1 MTWSLRGMG
10 LDLPMVIN
18 LRTHGGFLGTA
29 RTGRSGRLLVLGALL
44 LAVPWVQAAAPPLE
58 NGRNVD
64 PMILRSTGPGRR
76 PSIAPEPAGLRPD
89 GLRARPPGSPASPR
103 IHSGPARHRSADPIT
118 HAKKAIAD
126 CRDRYTQVRDYTC
139 TFVKRE
145 RIDDRLT
152 PQHIMVMKARTS
164 PNSVYFRFQQPNQG
178 REAIYVHGR
187 NNGRIVAH
195 DVGITKFLAG
205 TMHLDP
211 RGSMAME
218 DNRHPVTEAGIGTL
232 IETVAKHWAVELT
245 PGESQLTFH
254 DEVRV
259 GNRRCT
265 LIESVH
271 PQRRPDFLFH
281 KVKLYID
288 QEHGLPIRFEA
299 YDWPRHAGAAAELV
313 EEYSY
318 LDLKINVG
326 LHDHDF
332 DPANKQYS
340 FGRL

>member
-1 MTWSLRGMG
+1 
-10 LDLPMVIN
+10 MVIH
-18 LRTHGGFLGTA
+18 LHKRAGFVSARRTT
-29 RTGRSGRLLVLGALL
+29 RSGRWLVLATVVLALPGA
-44 LAVPWVQAAAPPLE
+44 QAAAPLE
-58 NGRNVD
+58 NRRTVD
-64 PMILRSTGPGRR
+64 PMILRSKAPDPA
-76 PSIAPEPAGLRPD
+76 PSVAAG
-89 GLRARPPGSPASPR
+89 AEPGSPGTAAMPEVPR
-103 IHSGPARHRSADPIT
+103 LAGLTKDSLVAAGPRPSDPI
-118 HAKKAIAD
+118 ARARKAIAD
-126 CRDRYTQVRDYTC
+126 CRVRYAHVRDYTC

-152 PQHIMVMKARTS
+152 PQHIMHMKARTN
-164 PNSVYFRFQQPNQG
+164 PNSIYFRFQQPNQG

-195 DVGITKFLAG
+195 DVGLTKFLAG

-218 DNRHPVTEAGIGTL
+218 DNRHPVTEAGIGSL
-232 IETVAKHWAVELT
+232 IDTVARHWAVELT

-254 DEVRV
+254 DDVRL
-259 GNRRCT
+259 GNRHCT
-265 LIESVH
+265 VIESVH
-271 PQRRPDFLFH
+271 PERGPDFLFH

-299 YDWPRHAGAAAELV
+299 YDWPRHTSARAELV

-326 LHDHDF
+326 LHDQDF
-332 DPANKQYS
+332 DPANRQYS

>member
-1 MTWSLRGMG
+1 
-10 LDLPMVIN
+10 MVIN
-18 LRTHGGFLGTA
+18 LRKCGVFLGTA

-44 LAVPWVQAAAPPLE
+44 FTVPWVQAAAPPLQ

-64 PMILRSTGPGRR
+64 QMILRSKAPDAGPSPAAR
-76 PSIAPEPAGLRPD
+76 PAAEPAPPRVAGLVKDPF
-89 GLRARPPGSPASPR
+89 APGAHHP
-103 IHSGPARHRSADPIT
+103 ADPIA

-126 CRDRYTQVRDYTC
+126 CRERYTQVHDYTC

-164 PNSVYFRFQQPNQG
+164 PRSLYFRFQQPNQG
-178 REAIYVHGR
+178 REAIYVHGS

-232 IETVAKHWAVELT
+232 IDTVAKHWAVELT

-254 DEVRV
+254 DDVRV
-259 GNRRCT
+259 GNRHCT
-265 LIESVH
+265 MIESVH
-271 PQRRPDFLFH
+271 PQRASHFLFH

-299 YDWPRHAGAAAELV
+299 YDWPGHAGAPAELV

>member
-1 MTWSLRGMG
+1 LVPAA
-10 LDLPMVIN
+10 L
-18 LRTHGGFLGTA
+18 FLA
-29 RTGRSGRLLVLGALL
+29 I
-44 LAVPWVQAAAPPLE
+44 PWVQAAAPPLQ
-58 NGRNVD
+58 NNRNVD
-64 PMILRSTGPGRR
+64 PMIVRSKGPVAAAESDLATAPTASEPAPRRVAGLDKNPLGPG
-76 PSIAPEPAGLRPD
+76 A
-89 GLRARPPGSPASPR
+89 
-103 IHSGPARHRSADPIT
+103 HRSAESIT
-118 HAKKAIAD
+118 HARRAIAD
-126 CRDRYTQVRDYTC
+126 CKDRYTHVRDYTC

-145 RIDDRLT
+145 RIEGRLT
-152 PQHIMVMKARTS
+152 PQHIMVMKARTN
-164 PNSVYFRFQQPNQG
+164 PNSVYFRFQTPNQG

-211 RGSMAME
+211 HGSMAME

-232 IETVAKHWAVELT
+232 IETVANRWAFELS
-245 PGESQLTFH
+245 PGESQVTIH

-259 GNRRCT
+259 SNRRCT

-271 PQRRPDFLFH
+271 PQRGPNFLFH
-281 KVKLYID
+281 KVNLYID

-318 LDLKINVG
+318 MDLKINVG

>member
-1 MTWSLRGMG
+1 
-10 LDLPMVIN
+10 
-18 LRTHGGFLGTA
+18 
-29 RTGRSGRLLVLGALL
+29 
-44 LAVPWVQAAAPPLE
+44 
-58 NGRNVD
+58 
-64 PMILRSTGPGRR
+64 
-76 PSIAPEPAGLRPD
+76 
-89 GLRARPPGSPASPR
+89 
-103 IHSGPARHRSADPIT
+103 
-118 HAKKAIAD
+118 
-126 CRDRYTQVRDYTC
+126 VRDYTC

-145 RIDDRLT
+145 RIDGRLT
-152 PQHIMVMKARTS
+152 PQHIMAMKARTN
-164 PNSVYFRFQQPNQG
+164 PNSVYFRFHQPNHG

-187 NNGRIVAH
+187 NDGRIVAH

-232 IETVAKHWAVELT
+232 IDTVAKRWAVELT

-254 DEVRV
+254 DDVRV
-259 GNRRCT
+259 GNRQCM
-265 LIESVH
+265 LIESIH
-271 PQRRPDFLFH
+271 PQRSASFLFH

-299 YDWPRHAGAAAELV
+299 YDWPRHAGGSAELV

-318 LDLKINVG
+318 LDLKLNVG